1 MPYILKVHSN
11 LKLFIAGTDEGVNEL
26 INLTKEL
33 KIQNN
38 IEFVGQLN
46 SDNKNCFLKHDF
58 VSYAF
63 SH

>member
-1 MPYILKVHSN
+1 MRELN
-11 LKLFIAGTDEGVNEL
+11 DL

-46 SDNKNCFLKHDF
+46 SDNKNAKI
-58 VSYAF
+58 SQNF
-63 SH
+63 SHSKFWFSTKLYFKILQNCV

>member
-1 MPYILKVHSN
+1 M
-11 LKLFIAGTDEGVNEL
+11 DEGELNDL

-46 SDNKNCFLKHDF
+46 SDNKNCFKTCTML
-58 VSYAF
+58 SYAF